1 MITKLSYLD
10 GNFPSDSF
18 CIVESLEKVLEFWL
32 KAQNFWF
39 IAHLKYLSETESWQL
54 PRIFSD
60 QVTSLKIFSYVIG
73 TITSLI
79 ALLVSIWM
87 KAV

>member
-32 KAQNFWF
+32 KAQNF
-39 IAHLKYLSETESWQL
+39 
-54 PRIFSD
+54 
-60 QVTSLKIFSYVIG
+60 
-73 TITSLI
+73 
-79 ALLVSIWM
+79 
-87 KAV
+87 